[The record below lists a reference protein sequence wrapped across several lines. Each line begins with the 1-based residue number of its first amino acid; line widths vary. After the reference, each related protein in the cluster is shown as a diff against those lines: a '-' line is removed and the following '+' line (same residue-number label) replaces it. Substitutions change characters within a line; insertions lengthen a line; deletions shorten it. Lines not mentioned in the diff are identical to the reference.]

1 MTRPQWIFLLLLVAS
16 ICINYIDRGSL
27 SIAGPILGKE
37 LSLSPLQL
45 GILYSSFF
53 WTYMSFQPV
62 TGWLV
67 DRYNVNWVYAAG
79 FLIWSGATLV
89 TGMCGA
95 FTTILFVRLIL
106 GIGESVAY
114 PSYSKILAGHFRE
127 DQRGVAN
134 SLVDVGSKTGPAI
147 GVLIGGLF
155 MAEYGWRVFFLAV
168 GTASLLWLIPWS
180 IWAPKD
186 RLLLP
191 REAGEVPT
199 IRQIVTKRAAWGT
212 FFGLLCS
219 NYVWYF
225 MVTWLPSYFTME
237 RHYSQREMAI
247 FGSVPFWGVAAASLT
262 GGWLSDRWIARGGT
276 PNRVRKT
283 FIGTGLMM
291 CTLMLPAAMVRD
303 PKVSMVLLTVA
314 CVSYG
319 FFSSNLWAVTQ
330 TLAGPWAAGKWTGLQ
345 NCIGN
350 IPGIVAPWFTGWVV
364 KETGQFYYAFVA
376 ATFFLVAG
384 TFFFLWMVPRVEPV
398 DWSQDKR
405 L

>member
-1 MTRPQWIFLLLLVAS
+1 
-16 ICINYIDRGSL
+16 
-27 SIAGPILGKE
+27 
-37 LSLSPLQL
+37 
-45 GILYSSFF
+45 
-53 WTYMSFQPV
+53 
-62 TGWLV
+62 
-67 DRYNVNWVYAAG
+67 
-79 FLIWSGATLV
+79 
-89 TGMCGA
+89 GMCSA
-95 FTTILFVRLIL
+95 FSTIFFVRLIL

-155 MAEYGWRVFFLAV
+155 MAEYGWRVFFFTV

-186 RLLLP
+186 RALLP

-199 IRQIVTKRAAWGT
+199 IRQIVSKRAAWGT

-262 GGWLSDRWIARGGT
+262 GGWLSDRWIARGGS

-291 CTLMLPAAMVRD
+291 CTLMLPAAMVQD
-303 PKVSMVLLTVA
+303 QKLSMVLLTIA

-350 IPGIVAPWFTGWVV
+350 IPGIVAPGFTGWVV

-384 TFFFLWMVPRVEPV
+384 TFFFLWMVPKVEPV
-398 DWSQDKR
+398 DWSKDKR
-405 L
+405 V

>member
-16 ICINYIDRGSL
+16 ICINYVDRGSL

-45 GILYSSFF
+45 GILYSAFF
-53 WTYMSFQPV
+53 WTYMTLQPV

-67 DRYNVNWVYAAG
+67 DRFNVNWVYAGG
-79 FLIWSGATLV
+79 FLIWSGATLG
-89 TGMCGA
+89 TGLCSTFGA
-95 FTTILFVRLIL
+95 IFFVRLIL
-106 GIGESVAY
+106 GMGESVAY
-114 PSYSKILAGHFRE
+114 PSYSKILAGHFHE
-127 DQRGVAN
+127 QQRGVAN
-134 SLVDVGSKTGPAI
+134 SLVDAGSKIGPAV
-147 GVLIGGLF
+147 GVLVGGLF
-155 MAEYGWRVFFLAV
+155 MSDYGWRAFFVAV
-168 GTASLLWLIPWS
+168 GIASLLWLIPWS

-186 RLLLP
+186 RALLP
-191 REAGEVPT
+191 REAGEVPS
-199 IRQIVTKRAAWGT
+199 IRQIVAKRAAWGT

-247 FGSVPFWGVAAASLT
+247 FGSVPFWGVAVASLT
-262 GGWLSDRWIARGGT
+262 GGWLSDRWIARGGSPT
-276 PNRVRKT
+276 RVRKT
-283 FIGTGLMM
+283 FVCTGLMM

-303 PKVSMVLLTVA
+303 SKLSMVLLTIS
-314 CVSYG
+314 CLSFG
-319 FFSSNLWAVTQ
+319 FFSSNVWAITQ

-364 KETGQFYYAFVA
+364 KETGQFYWAFVTA
-376 ATFFLVAG
+376 SCFLVIG
-384 TFFFLWMVPRVEPV
+384 TVCFLWIVPRVAPV
-398 DWSQDKR
+398 EWKTA
-405 L
+405 